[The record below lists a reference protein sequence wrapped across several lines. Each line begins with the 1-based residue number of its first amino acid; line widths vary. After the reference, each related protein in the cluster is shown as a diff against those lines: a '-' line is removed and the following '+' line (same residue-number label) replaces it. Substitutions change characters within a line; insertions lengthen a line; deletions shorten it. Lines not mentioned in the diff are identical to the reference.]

1 MAVKDTDFMCE
12 LEAATRMRPSKPVV
26 IMLFAIAAFITFFLI
41 WAAVTEVQEVTRGQG
56 QVIPSQEVQIIQSL
70 EGGILQELLIQ
81 KGDIV
86 RKGQV
91 LLRIRDVH
99 FASEQ
104 RGSKAQFL
112 SLEVKKARLSAEAN
126 ATEFTLSDD
135 VISKAGEIAMNERAL
150 YESRQKELQSAYA
163 IYDERIKKASANLKE
178 VKAEIRGL
186 SENKRLLNKELSMTR
201 EMVAKRAVPKL
212 EQIRLERQAAEI
224 TGQINARK
232 EETKGLDAEL
242 AGAKKE
248 HENQGDNFRSVA
260 LEELNEVETQMAALK
275 ESLKSIGDRV
285 ERTEIRA
292 PVDGIVNQIM
302 IQTIGGVIE
311 PAMKL
316 VEIVPTND
324 ELKIIAQ
331 VRPNEIAFIKI
342 NQPVKVKITAYDA
355 QKYGALEGHV
365 KRIAANS
372 TKDREGNTLFELE
385 VRTEKNFLGAAD
397 APLPITTGMVA
408 DIDVITGKRTIL
420 NYLIKPFH
428 RGLERALKE
437 R

>member
-1 MAVKDTDFMCE
+1 MSVKDTDFMCE

-26 IMLFAIAAFITFFLI
+26 IMLFAIVAFVTLFLV
-41 WAAVTEVQEVTRGQG
+41 WAAVTEVEEVTRGQG
-56 QVIPSQEVQIIQSL
+56 QVIPSQEVQIVQSL
-70 EGGILQELLIQ
+70 EGGILQELLVQ

-86 RKGQV
+86 RKGQI

-104 RGSKAQFL
+104 RGTKAQFV

-126 ATEFTLSDD
+126 ATEFKLSDD
-135 VISKAGEIAMNERAL
+135 IQSKAVEIADNERAL
-150 YESRQKELQSAYA
+150 YESRQKELHAAYA
-163 IYDERIKKASANLKE
+163 IHDERIKKASANLKE
-178 VKAEIRGL
+178 VKAEVKGL
-186 SENKRLLNKELSMTR
+186 SDNRRLLNKELSMTR

-212 EQIRLERQAAEI
+212 EQIRLERQLADMN
-224 TGQINARK
+224 GQINARK
-232 EETKGLDAEL
+232 AEAKGLEAEL
-242 AGAKKE
+242 VGAKKE
-248 HENQGDNFRSVA
+248 RESQDDNFRSTA
-260 LEELNEVETQMAALK
+260 LEELNEVETQIAALK

-285 ERTEIRA
+285 DRTEIRA

-302 IQTIGGVIE
+302 IQTIGGVVE

-331 VRPNEIAFIKI
+331 IRPNEIAFIKLE
-342 NQPVKVKITAYDA
+342 QPVKVKITAYDA
-355 QKYGALEGHV
+355 QKYGALEGRV

-372 TKDREGNTLFELE
+372 TKDRDGNTLFELE
-385 VRTEKNFLGAAD
+385 VRTERNYLGSEQ

>member
-1 MAVKDTDFMCE
+1 MSVKDTDFMCE

-26 IMLFAIAAFITFFLI
+26 IMLFAIVAFVTLFLV
-41 WAAVTEVQEVTRGQG
+41 WAAVTEVEEVTRGQG
-56 QVIPSQEVQIIQSL
+56 QVIPSQEVQIVQSL
-70 EGGILQELLIQ
+70 EGGILQELLVQ

-104 RGSKAQFL
+104 RGTKAQFV

-126 ATEFTLSDD
+126 ATEFKLSDD
-135 VISKAGEIAMNERAL
+135 IQSKAAEIADNERAL
-150 YESRQKELQSAYA
+150 YESRQKELRAAYA
-163 IYDERIKKASANLKE
+163 IHDERIKKASANLKE
-178 VKAEIRGL
+178 VKAEVKGL
-186 SENKRLLNKELSMTR
+186 SDNRRLLNKELSMTR

-212 EQIRLERQAAEI
+212 EQIRLERQLADMN
-224 TGQINARK
+224 GQINARK
-232 EETKGLDAEL
+232 AEAKGLEAEL

-248 HENQGDNFRSVA
+248 RESQDDNFRSTA
-260 LEELNEVETQMAALK
+260 LEELNEVETQIAALK

-285 ERTEIRA
+285 DRTEIRA

-302 IQTIGGVIE
+302 IQTIGGVVE

-331 VRPNEIAFIKI
+331 IRPNEIAFIKLE
-342 NQPVKVKITAYDA
+342 QPVKVKITAYDA
-355 QKYGALEGHV
+355 QKYGALEGRV

-372 TKDREGNTLFELE
+372 TKDRDGNTLFELE
-385 VRTEKNFLGAAD
+385 VRTERNYLGSEQ